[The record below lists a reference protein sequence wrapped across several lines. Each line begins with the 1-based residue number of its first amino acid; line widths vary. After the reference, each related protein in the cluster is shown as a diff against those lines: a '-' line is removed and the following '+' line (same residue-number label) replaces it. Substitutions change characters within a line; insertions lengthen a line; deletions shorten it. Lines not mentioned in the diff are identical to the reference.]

1 MLQVLHMTLLAKPG
15 IIVNPVSQISLTFF
29 LIRYLFLFLPVTPV
43 SYNQSYLLS
52 EKVWFYF
59 SNSHNMLMCMP
70 VAAFV
75 LLIINGQTG
84 AGECMPGQQSAVCCT
99 FPPCPVPSYSA
110 ALAAPRALLG
120 SLTPQEA
127 GPVGNRPHYDI
138 CKLRARCLSSTPPGK
153 IHRTKKPPGCATGGW
168 QERKDTWTWF
178 EGGYHNPSGCLS
190 FRLAPQEVFTP
201 GQCRSQLRC
210 ACLSLWSCEGGRWF
224 LHHTS
229 ALLKVSLN
237 TWFGDLCSSLALS
250 YLWQIISIKELQKLL
265 PHLSFP
271 LVWGVWRRVGTQK
284 PWVIECA
291 DRFICA
297 CWAAHALA
305 SLWPPRQQGTGLWLP
320 VRQGS
325 RTQLCLRPLPA
336 ISWIYSHII
345 SWVITSYKL
354 TVGTPVSSDD
364 CSPEA
369 VGWVPGT
376 QRALSNVCSLP
387 VM

>member
-59 SNSHNMLMCMP
+59 SNSHNMLMYMP

-99 FPPCPVPSYSA
+99 FPPCPVPSCSA

-190 FRLAPQEVFTP
+190 FRLAPLEVFTP

-265 PHLSFP
+265 LHLSFP